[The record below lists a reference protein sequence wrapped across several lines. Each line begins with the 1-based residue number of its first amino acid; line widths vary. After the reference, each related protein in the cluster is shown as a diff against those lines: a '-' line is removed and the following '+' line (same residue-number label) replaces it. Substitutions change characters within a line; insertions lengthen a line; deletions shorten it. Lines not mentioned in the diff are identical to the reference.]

1 MTQKTDVVWLP
12 FIWKRWF
19 FHHLFADFPKKHNKP
34 LYKNQVLFIESIL
47 NKSYRN
53 CQKYIILYPKNFFD
67 EKWFRKNSGQLI
79 FNKTGGVGVWFENP
93 KGKALRIPREIP
105 FSFGDSDTNNSL
117 LRGPPGLDCSGI
129 LAKETSSLGPLGT
142 AVFGI
147 SFGCL
152 RSYATI
158 KERGK
163 ICFFFF
169 FGR

>member
-1 MTQKTDVVWLP
+1 MSFDCHSFENDDSFIISLP
-12 FIWKRWF
+12 IS
-19 FHHLFADFPKKHNKP
+19 PKKHNKP

-129 LAKETSSLGPLGT
+129 LAKETSSLGPLGD
-142 AVFGI
+142 
-147 SFGCL
+147 SCL
-152 RSYATI
+152 RYLLRVFT
-158 KERGK
+158 EL
-163 ICFFFF
+163 CHH
-169 FGR
+169 